1 MSTKLENKDLTSNDA
16 KPVLPAVRVKLDWIV
31 NWLKE
36 NQHADV
42 MNSKLVDEYEE
53 EFKPKVDVMIYGAN
67 RCKDLGRTLSYGYKI
82 GLLKRSPVGLTNGAW
97 YVGFPKWVYVY
108 ELR

>member
-1 MSTKLENKDLTSNDA
+1 MTNTDKNDFNA
-16 KPVLPAVRVKLDWIV
+16 TIGNTVLPAVQVKLG
-31 NWLKE
+31 WLVKWMKE
-36 NQHADV
+36 NQRADV

-67 RCKDLGRTLSYGYKI
+67 RCKDLGRTLSAGYKL
-82 GLLKRSPVGLTNGAW
+82 GLFKRSAVGLTNGAW
-97 YVGFPKWVYVY
+97 NVGFPKWVYVY

>member
-1 MSTKLENKDLTSNDA
+1 MKKAELTTETPADA
-16 KPVLPAVRVKLDWIV
+16 KPVLPAVQVKLNWLV
-31 NWLKE
+31 NWMKE
-36 NQHADV
+36 NQRADV

-67 RCKDLGRTLSYGYKI
+67 RCKDLGRTLSTGHKL
-82 GLLKRSPVGLTNGAW
+82 GLFKRSAVGLTNGAW
-97 YVGFPKWVYVY
+97 NVGFPKWVYVY